1 MFRSRNYRGRTN
13 ARLGQGS
20 AGRYGADSFRR
31 PNDFSEERSRYK
43 FAGLDL
49 VHITPHPAFS
59 RLDRANQRMLRFMEM
74 LGRVLV
80 LGRVAT
86 TNVPT
91 NEAKTQVNPRIT
103 GFGTFLAD
111 AFFGFFEFDLIKVGA
126 FFWHQFLLYLLTNG
140 SHLPLL
146 QSLQL
151 GHQDEGIERRP
162 QGLKPACL
170 AGLGGTAEP
179 VPFPKPPAEVSS
191 SFRPCDLGHVTK
203 GL

>member
-20 AGRYGADSFRR
+20 ASRYGSDSFRR
-31 PNDFSEERSRYK
+31 PNDFSEERLSYK

-59 RLDRANQRMLRFMEM
+59 RLDRANQRMLRFVEM

-103 GFGTFLAD
+103 AFDAFLAD
-111 AFFGFFEFDLIKVGA
+111 AFFGFFDFDLIKVGA
-126 FFWHQFLLYLLTNG
+126 FFWHQFLLYLLTKVSQVLIFLSPQHG
-140 SHLPLL
+140 HLAN
-146 QSLQL
+146 
-151 GHQDEGIERRP
+151 
-162 QGLKPACL
+162 PAC
-170 AGLGGTAEP
+170 
-179 VPFPKPPAEVSS
+179 S
-191 SFRPCDLGHVTK
+191 RVT
-203 GL
+203 